1 MNTST
6 LAARGRPGLDK
17 SATFLRMLLRDRYAT
32 VSAIFMLLLIVCAV
46 FGPFFLWEAA
56 TRMELGKRNL
66 APFSL
71 DNGFLYILGA
81 DSLGR
86 SMLARIV
93 VGAQTSLAIASGAV
107 LFAMTVGGLIGIFA
121 GYVGGWVSTIIMRLT
136 DVIISFPNLLLALIV
151 LYIIGPNMLNVVVIL
166 GIGALPLYI
175 RTARAETLEIRER
188 MFVSAARTLG
198 VGTFA
203 IVVRHILP
211 LVAPTLTTVAAINFA
226 GVILAE
232 SGLSFLGLGIQPP
245 DFTWGAMVASGRQY
259 LQTAWWLSFFPGLFI
274 MLTTLSL
281 NLLANWLRTATDP
294 HQRWR
299 LSIAR
304 EGRR

>member
-1 MNTST
+1 
-6 LAARGRPGLDK
+6 
-17 SATFLRMLLRDRYAT
+17 
-32 VSAIFMLLLIVCAV
+32 
-46 FGPFFLWEAA
+46 
-56 TRMELGKRNL
+56 
-66 APFSL
+66 
-71 DNGFLYILGA
+71 
-81 DSLGR
+81 
-86 SMLARIV
+86 
-93 VGAQTSLAIASGAV
+93 
-107 LFAMTVGGLIGIFA
+107 
-121 GYVGGWVSTIIMRLT
+121 MRLT

-151 LYIIGPNMLNVVVIL
+151 LYIIGPNMVNVVAIL
-166 GIGALPLYI
+166 AIGALPLYI

-203 IVVRHILP
+203 IVIRHILP

-226 GVILAE
+226 GVILSE

-259 LQTAWWLSFFPGLFI
+259 LQNAWWLSFFPGLFI

-294 HQRWR
+294 QQRWR
-299 LSIAR
+299 LSIAL
-304 EGRR
+304 EGRRR

>member
-1 MNTST
+1 MTAST
-6 LAARGRPGLDK
+6 LGAPARPRLEK
-17 SATFLRMLLRDRYAT
+17 TASMFRMLLRDPFAT
-32 VSAIFMLLLIVCAV
+32 VSAAFLLVLVTAAV
-46 FGPFFLWEAA
+46 IGPFFLTEAA
-56 TRMELGKRNL
+56 TDMNLRMRNL

-71 DNGFLYILGA
+71 DDGFAYILGA

-86 SMLARIV
+86 SMLARLI
-93 VGAQTSLAIASGAV
+93 VGARSSLAISAGAV
-107 LFAMTVGGLIGIFA
+107 LFSMTLGGLIGILA
-121 GYVGGWVSTIIMRLT
+121 GYVGGWTSTVIMRLT

-151 LYIIGPNMLNVVVIL
+151 LYIIGPSLVNVVIIL
-166 GIGALPLYI
+166 AVGALPIYI

-245 DFTWGAMVASGRQY
+245 DFTWGAMVAAGRQY
-259 LQTAWWLSFFPGLFI
+259 LETAWWLSFFPGLMI
-274 MLTTLSL
+274 MATTLSL
-281 NLLANWLRTATDP
+281 NLLANWLRTVTDP
-294 HQRWR
+294 QQRWR
-299 LSIAR
+299 LSIRKAT
-304 EGRR
+304 RR